1 MGGVETCVLRTAKQ
15 SSIYQKNASLFSINP
30 FKTRKKKKN
39 NLKITSAMKYVWV
52 QFKTYN
58 TIY

>member
-1 MGGVETCVLRTAKQ
+1 MCFKDYKAKKPK
-15 SSIYQKNASLFSINP
+15 KNASLFSINP
-30 FKTRKKKKN
+30 FETRKKKKN

>member
-1 MGGVETCVLRTAKQ
+1 MCFKDYKVKF
-15 SSIYQKNASLFSINP
+15 IIPKNASLFSINP